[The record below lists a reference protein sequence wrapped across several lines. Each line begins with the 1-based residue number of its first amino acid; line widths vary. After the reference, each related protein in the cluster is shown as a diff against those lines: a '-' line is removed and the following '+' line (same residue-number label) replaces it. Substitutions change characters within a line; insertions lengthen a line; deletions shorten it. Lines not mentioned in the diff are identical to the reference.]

1 MCGLPRETVLTM
13 FSSTLIVSHGA
24 RSLVYSLV
32 EDSMRK
38 AYFPLDSR
46 TLMMPSLVEVARTWG
61 REDMNSHMRE

>member
-1 MCGLPRETVLTM
+1 M
-13 FSSTLIVSHGA
+13 
-24 RSLVYSLV
+24 VYSLV

>member
-1 MCGLPRETVLTM
+1 MLSC
-13 FSSTLIVSHGA
+13 TLIVSHGA

-32 EDSMRK
+32 EDSIRK

-46 TLMMPSLVEVARTWG
+46 TLMMPSLVEVASTCG